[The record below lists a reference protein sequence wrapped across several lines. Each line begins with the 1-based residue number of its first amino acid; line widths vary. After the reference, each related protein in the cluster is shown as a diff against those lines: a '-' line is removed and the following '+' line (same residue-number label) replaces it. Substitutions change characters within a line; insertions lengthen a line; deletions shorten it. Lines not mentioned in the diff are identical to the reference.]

1 MGQERDIY
9 PSCGS
14 TQPDGKGIHR
24 KQKPKEEGFLRLD
37 EGGGVFIAEG
47 GGMQGRSLLSLS
59 LPHALQTK
67 PHTEEKKEHGRKPL
81 RQMRGENC
89 RKPPPCKKKQLHH
102 EKGFYREQKKGG
114 RAKADAAQTIGK
126 TDAQRI
132 QTEGKRQ
139 QERKK
144 HG

>member
-1 MGQERDIY
+1 
-9 PSCGS
+9 
-14 TQPDGKGIHR
+14 
-24 KQKPKEEGFLRLD
+24 
-37 EGGGVFIAEG
+37 
-47 GGMQGRSLLSLS
+47 
-59 LPHALQTK
+59 
-67 PHTEEKKEHGRKPL
+67 
-81 RQMRGENC
+81 MRGENC

>member
-1 MGQERDIY
+1 
-9 PSCGS
+9 
-14 TQPDGKGIHR
+14 
-24 KQKPKEEGFLRLD
+24 
-37 EGGGVFIAEG
+37 
-47 GGMQGRSLLSLS
+47 MQGRSLRPLS

-81 RQMRGENC
+81 RQMRGEDC

-114 RAKADAAQTIGK
+114 RAKTDAAQTIGK